1 MNPKKTHEMHRET
14 KRKHIESEL
23 EASAGGAVAGA
34 ALGAFAGPPGAI
46 AGAVIGAM
54 AGAVV
59 EFEMRSERGFE
70 AERDRLLDDEI
81 GVNGGDMGAPNL
93 IHLTAKIGAYS
104 GASLGGGTDVEEQPA
119 EGPMQSPS

>member
-1 MNPKKTHEMHRET
+1 MKPKKTYEMHRET
-14 KRKHIESEL
+14 KRKHIEREL

-34 ALGAFAGPPGAI
+34 AIGAFAGPPGAI

-59 EFEMRSERGFE
+59 DFEMRRESAFK
-70 AERDRLLDDEI
+70 AERDRLLDKEI
-81 GVNGGDMGAPNL
+81 GVSGGDLGAPNL
-93 IHLTAKIGAYS
+93 VHLTAKIGAYS
-104 GASLGGGTDVEEQPA
+104 GASLGSGTDAEEQPA

>member
-14 KRKHIESEL
+14 KRKHIEREL

-34 ALGAFAGPPGAI
+34 AIGAFAGPPGAI

-59 EFEMRSERGFE
+59 DYEMRSETSFE
-70 AERDRLLDDEI
+70 AERDRLLDEEI
-81 GVNGGDMGAPNL
+81 GVSGGEMGAPNL

-104 GASLGGGTDVEEQPA
+104 SASLGSGAASEEQPA

>member
-14 KRKHIESEL
+14 KRKHIEREL

-34 ALGAFAGPPGAI
+34 AIGAFAGPPGVI

-59 EFEMRSERGFE
+59 DFEMRSDSSFE
-70 AERDRLLDDEI
+70 AERDRLLDKEI
-81 GVNGGDMGAPNL
+81 GVSGGEIGAPNL
-93 IHLTAKIGAYS
+93 VHLTAKIGAYS
-104 GASLGGGTDVEEQPA
+104 GASLGSGTDTEEQPA

>member
-14 KRKHIESEL
+14 KRKHIEREL

-59 EFEMRSERGFE
+59 DYEMRSEDAFE
-70 AERDRLLDDEI
+70 AERDRLLDEAI
-81 GVNGGDMGAPNL
+81 GVSGGEMGAPNL
-93 IHLTAKIGAYS
+93 RHLTATIGAYS
-104 GASLGGGTDVEEQPA
+104 GGSLGSGADGQEQPA